1 MSSSSTQ
8 QASQVGKGNFST
20 VYNKGQ
26 YAQKKYRGQTKE
38 NQESLK
44 KEKQMLQQIGRIP
57 CPYVLRLHHE
67 QPVPASFSIYLQ
79 GLFKPSWKELY
90 TLIVDADKDL
100 SSIYPI
106 LQKTLPMLVD
116 AIECLHQHG
125 IVHRDIKPENIMIK
139 VDNGNEDLR
148 LIDFGFARKTP
159 QIQKKGLHFIVLRIC
174 CLKKKNSAWT
184 N

>member
-8 QASQVGKGNFST
+8 QASQVGRGHFST

-26 YAQKKYRGQTKE
+26 YAQKKYRGRT
-38 NQESLK
+38 QEDQKSFK
-44 KEKQMLQQIGRIP
+44 KEKQILQQIGQIQ
-57 CPYVLRLHHE
+57 CPYVLRLYDKQSAPE
-67 QPVPASFSIYLQ
+67 SFSIYLQ
-79 GLFKPSWKELY
+79 GLFTPSWKDLY

-125 IVHRDIKPENIMIK
+125 IVHRDIKPENI
-139 VDNGNEDLR
+139 L
-148 LIDFGFARKTP
+148 L
-159 QIQKKGLHFIVLRIC
+159 
-174 CLKKKNSAWT
+174 T